1 MVAYAITNGKVYVAV
16 SSDNRCSTVNQ
27 ISKAKVF
34 TDRVKAEN
42 YCRCLPTSLK
52 NLHFFVQQLDEDAKT
67 ETTMTA
73 LANVAASDSPIPEEI
88 LDLSYWQAEVERFS
102 EFVQRAKSYKSTL
115 LARQL
120 REEDKSLDL
129 LHAIEFYKLDVRRG
143 YQLYQQLHAVREER
157 RKCKNILAM
166 IDALE
171 HATFEDLETGR
182 LARCVSGMLSRQY
195 APRAL
200 PELFKQEDIGNI
212 SKNAYRL

>member
-34 TDRVKAEN
+34 ADRVKAEN

-52 NLHFFVQQLDEDAKT
+52 NLHFFVQQLDGDAKT
-67 ETTMTA
+67 EITMTV
-73 LANVAASDSPIPEEI
+73 LANVAASDSPIPEEV

-102 EFVQRAKSYKSTL
+102 EFVQRAKSYKNTL

-212 SKNAYRL
+212 SK

>member
-1 MVAYAITNGKVYVAV
+1 MPVLADVTEK
-16 SSDNRCSTVNQ
+16 
-27 ISKAKVF
+27 
-34 TDRVKAEN
+34 
-42 YCRCLPTSLK
+42 PTL
-52 NLHFFVQQLDEDAKT
+52 FVQQLDEDAQT
-67 ETTMTA
+67 EITMSA

-212 SKNAYRL
+212 SK